1 MPKTKPSSFVWPLV
15 GFVVALGTLQIG
27 ETVVG
32 RSGVST
38 GTIGSVSQEGERY
51 QRHVVTKDKSRVTF
65 IRGPHMRVA
74 TVEGDG
80 KLIFVSG
87 QVAFDENNEVVGVG
101 DFEKQARQTF
111 ANVKTALAVVG
122 ATPDEVVQIKTYLT
136 DRKNVPI
143 FRTIR
148 EEFFAGRVPASTT
161 VQVAGLNQEDFLIE
175 VEVIAFR

>member
-1 MPKTKPSSFVWPLV
+1 MPKKKSSSVVWPLL

-38 GTIGSVSQEGERY
+38 GTIGSVSQQGERI
-51 QRHVVTKDKSRVTF
+51 QRHVVTKDKSQVTF

-80 KLIFVSG
+80 MLIFVSG
-87 QVAFDENNEVVGVG
+87 QVAFDENNQVVGVG
-101 DFEKQARQTF
+101 DFEKQARQAF

-122 ATPDEVVQIKTYLT
+122 ATPDEVVQIRTYLT
-136 DRKNVPI
+136 DRKDVPI

-148 EEFFAGRVPASTT
+148 EEFFSGRVPASTT